1 MKSAVPFE
9 LPPGA
14 PTVVVRT
21 STRRRK
27 TSMAQW
33 VDGRIVVSLPAH
45 LKGEDREKTIEWL
58 VDRLL
63 AKGKGVRALGDTELM
78 ARARQLSDRYLDGVE
93 AASVRWVT
101 NQSSRWGSC
110 SIATREIRISH
121 RLREVPDWVLDSVL
135 VHELAH
141 LVHAN
146 HSRAFHQLA
155 NRYPRHED
163 ASLFL
168 AGFGMGLNCRLREA
182 GLLDDTHTDESGPSA
197 NRHADGTFASNEQP
211 DEPPDVEAVD
221 DEPRT
226 EMTPTLW

>member
-1 MKSAVPFE
+1 MQGMESAVPFE
-9 LPPGA
+9 LPSGSP
-14 PTVVVRT
+14 PVVVKT

-33 VDGRIVVSLPAH
+33 VDGHIVVSLPAH
-45 LKGEDREKTIEWL
+45 LKGDDRQKTIEWL
-58 VDRLL
+58 VEKLL
-63 AKGKGVRALGDTELM
+63 AKEKGVRSLGDAELM
-78 ARARQLSDRYLDGVE
+78 AQARQLSERYLGGVK

-110 SIATREIRISH
+110 TVSTREIRISH

-155 NRYPRHED
+155 DRYPRHGD
-163 ASLFL
+163 ASIFL
-168 AGFGMGLNCRLREA
+168 AGFGIGLNCRLREVGGVDPLEPADAMAAPVNELPRASSDTEA
-182 GLLDDTHTDESGPSA
+182 GPTGPPHISG
-197 NRHADGTFASNEQP
+197 G
-211 DEPPDVEAVD
+211 V
-221 DEPRT
+221 
-226 EMTPTLW
+226 TPTLW

>member
-1 MKSAVPFE
+1 MQGVESAVPFE
-9 LPPGA
+9 LPSGSPA
-14 PTVVVRT
+14 VVVRT

-45 LKGEDREKTIEWL
+45 LKGDDRQKTIEWL
-58 VDRLL
+58 VERLL
-63 AKGKGVRALGDTELM
+63 AKEKGVRSLGDTELM
-78 ARARQLSDRYLDGVE
+78 ARARQLSDRYLDGVQ
-93 AASVRWVT
+93 ALSVRWVT

-110 SIATREIRISH
+110 SVSSREIRISH

-155 NRYPRHED
+155 NRYPRHAD
-163 ASLFL
+163 ASIFL
-168 AGFGMGLNCRLREA
+168 AGFGIGLNCRLREA
-182 GLLDDTHTDESGPSA
+182 GEPTEATDAMGTAKKEPADAPSVP
-197 NRHADGTFASNEQP
+197 ADVGEH
-211 DEPPDVEAVD
+211 D
-221 DEPRT
+221 RT
-226 EMTPTLW
+226 DRPGGMTPTLW